1 MNDNVEKEWNNFIY
15 NISDYSNITN
25 FYNPL
30 KEEVVELIKN
40 NEGNIIQKFVD
51 KVNVKIF
58 NYLIE
63 EEYVDVNELYDGK
76 PLFFY
81 FIHSNKSGYMKYFY
95 LDTLKISNN
104 NDFDD
109 KLKIIFDKMNESLIE
124 KYDNMEMFEK
134 ILSYK
139 IKCIGDIYVYANYL
153 LKLVLISNIK
163 DYTEIEK
170 IAIKYRK
177 FNMLKKIIENKNN
190 KEIYYFMFPDKSN
203 YYYSLN
209 KLKK

>member
-1 MNDNVEKEWNNFIY
+1 MNDNIEKEWNNFIY

-25 FYNPL
+25 YYNPL

-40 NEGNIIQKFVD
+40 NKDCIIQRFVD

-63 EEYVDVNELYDGK
+63 EEYVDVNELYDEK
-76 PLFFY
+76 PLFYY
-81 FIHSNKSGYMKYFY
+81 FVDSNKSGYMKYFY
-95 LDTLKISNN
+95 LDTLKSSNN
-104 NDFDD
+104 NDFNN

-124 KYDNMEMFEK
+124 KYDNIEIFEK

-139 IKCIGDIYVYANYL
+139 IKCIDDIYVYANYL
-153 LKLVLISNIK
+153 LKLVLISNIE
-163 DYTEIEK
+163 DYIEIEK

-177 FNMLKKIIENKNN
+177 LNMLKKIIENKNN
-190 KEIYYFMFPDKSN
+190 KEIYYFIFPDKSN